1 MATLKGKW
9 KFNENIVLPDSE
21 SSAQATCI
29 FDWGDIKMLSD
40 PEAINLTSGI
50 EFNHASF
57 YRGGLYAN
65 NICIVGKDGHWVEN
79 YLTWAV
85 IDFGE
90 AERIVSNKFYDIF
103 TANAVQLPVETVTIT
118 YKGETIE
125 SLKAGQTATLK
136 TAGGELVGDITVSVP
151 EGVGSGEVVEEW
163 DGTMVIK

>member
-9 KFNENIVLPDSE
+9 KFNEDIAIPDEYANAS
-21 SSAQATCI
+21 CV

-40 PEAINLTSGI
+40 PERYNYTVGINF
-50 EFNHASF
+50 E
-57 YRGGLYAN
+57 RGRLYAN
-65 NICIVGKDGHWVEN
+65 GKLIYASD
-79 YLTWAV
+79 TWQVDYPTWSV

-90 AERIVSNKFYDIF
+90 TERIVSNKFYDIF
-103 TANAVQLPVETVTIT
+103 TANAVPLPGETVTIT
-118 YKGETIE
+118 YKGEIIE

-151 EGVGSGEVVEEW
+151 EGMGSGEVVEEW